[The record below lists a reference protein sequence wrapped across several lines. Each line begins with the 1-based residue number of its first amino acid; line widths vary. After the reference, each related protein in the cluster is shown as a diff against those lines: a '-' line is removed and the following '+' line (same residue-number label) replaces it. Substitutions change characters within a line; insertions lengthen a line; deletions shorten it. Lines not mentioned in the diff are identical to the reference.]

1 MEVARVVKRSSVAVG
16 SDVGAGSPVRWAGG
30 VAGSGGAVAGSV
42 SAVGRAAA
50 GGAIRPMSRSEVIG
64 EPSASWPG
72 DNNWPAGN
80 GELVDDHGLERVV
93 GLRLANVTDGAT
105 IAVNGRAAR
114 GVADRVEAA
123 VAGTGVLTALVFE
136 LNSRA

>member
-30 VAGSGGAVAGSV
+30 VVGSGGAVTGSV
-42 SAVGRAAA
+42 SAMGRAAA
-50 GGAIRPMSRSEVIG
+50 GGAIRPTSRSEVIG
-64 EPSASWPG
+64 EPSCGWPV
-72 DNNWPAGN
+72 DNHGPTDD
-80 GELVDDHGLERVV
+80 GELVDDHGLDSGVES
-93 GLRLANVTDGAT
+93 RLANVTDGAT